1 MPVSRTFH
9 VYAVLLTPASPVDV
23 VSYEINGGGNS
34 TADNMLAIKMV
45 QEMAAIVFIYS
56 LPLPDIRQLLRAF
69 VEGGDDFG
77 VGEGAGVDADF
88 VVGRGDKS
96 AENEHRRHR

>member
-56 LPLPDIRQLLRAF
+56 LPLPELWQLFGSF
-69 VEGGDDFG
+69 V
-77 VGEGAGVDADF
+77 
-88 VVGRGDKS
+88 
-96 AENEHRRHR
+96 